1 MGKMKQ
7 QYIELRGIED
17 YPLEEQ
23 IYQIF
28 IGKGLRTTYGNR
40 IDLRELAEEMVF
52 ALDFVNGDNANQPI
66 ILNTLPDIT
75 GEDGVPAIDLV
86 KYFGLDDYIVESV
99 LNG

>member
-1 MGKMKQ
+1 MAKSNK
-7 QYIELRGIED
+7 ITLNGIED
-17 YPLEEQ
+17 YSLEEQ

-28 IGKGLRTTYGNR
+28 IGKGLRATYGNR

-52 ALDFVNGDNANQPI
+52 ALDFVNGGNPNQPI

-99 LNG
+99 LNA

>member
-1 MGKMKQ
+1 MAKSTKLNLMD
-7 QYIELRGIED
+7 ITD

-28 IGKGLRTTYGNR
+28 LGKGLRATYGNR

-52 ALDFVNGDNANQPI
+52 TLDFVNSGNPNQPI

-75 GEDGVPAIDLV
+75 GEDGVPALDLV
-86 KYFGLDDYIVESV
+86 KYFGLEDYVIESV
-99 LNG
+99 LA

>member
-1 MGKMKQ
+1 MAKSTKLNLMD
-7 QYIELRGIED
+7 ITD

-28 IGKGLRTTYGNR
+28 LGNGLRSTYGNR

-52 ALDFVNGDNANQPI
+52 VLDFVNGENPNQPI
-66 ILNTLPDIT
+66 ILNTLPDLT

-86 KYFGLDDYIVESV
+86 KYFGLEEYVVESV

>member
-7 QYIELRGIED
+7 QYLELRGIED

-28 IGKGLRTTYGNR
+28 LGKGLRATYGNR
-40 IDLRELAEEMVF
+40 IDLRELAEELIF
-52 ALDFVNGDNANQPI
+52 TLDFVNGGNPNQPI

-75 GEDGVPAIDLV
+75 GEDGVPALDLV
-86 KYFGLDDYIVESV
+86 KYFGLEDYVVESI
-99 LNG
+99 LTA

>member
-1 MGKMKQ
+1 MAKSTKLNLMD
-7 QYIELRGIED
+7 ITD

-28 IGKGLRTTYGNR
+28 LGKGLRATYGNR

-52 ALDFVNGDNANQPI
+52 TLDFVNGGNPNQPI
-66 ILNTLPDIT
+66 ILNTLPDLT

-86 KYFGLDDYIVESV
+86 KYFGLEEYVVESV

>member
-1 MGKMKQ
+1 MAKSNK
-7 QYIELRGIED
+7 ITLNGIEN
-17 YPLEEQ
+17 YSLEEQ

-52 ALDFVNGDNANQPI
+52 TLDFVNGGNPNQPI

-86 KYFGLDDYIVESV
+86 KYFGLEDYIIESV
-99 LNG
+99 LTA